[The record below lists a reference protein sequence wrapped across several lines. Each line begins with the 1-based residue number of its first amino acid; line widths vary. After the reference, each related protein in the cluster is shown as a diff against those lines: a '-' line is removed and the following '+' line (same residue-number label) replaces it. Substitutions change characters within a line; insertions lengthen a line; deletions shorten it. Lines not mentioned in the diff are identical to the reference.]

1 MGLIKFILTHDTRVS
16 LKKIGKM
23 ADKIMEMSPT
33 YEAMTDDELKNQTNV
48 LKERLANGETL
59 DKILP
64 EAFATVREASYRV
77 LNMRHYRVQL
87 MGGVCVHLNGN
98 ASRIP

>member
-64 EAFATVREASYRV
+64 ELKERGYV
-77 LNMRHYRVQL
+77 LVTPSKL
-87 MGGVCVHLNGN
+87 FGIKGLKE
-98 ASRIP
+98 IPLGININNVNEFV

>member
-1 MGLIKFILTHDTRVS
+1 MFLEIVMGLIKFILTHDTRVS

-48 LKERLANGETL
+48 LKERLANGKL
-59 DKILP
+59 LIKFYPKHSLP
-64 EAFATVREASYRV
+64 YAKQVTAYLICAITAFNLWVACAYTK
-77 LNMRHYRVQL
+77 
-87 MGGVCVHLNGN
+87 GV
-98 ASRIP
+98 